1 LFGLR
6 NGSGR
11 RSLGAPCAASNHLT
25 MASQQSGVRPD
36 EWRHGLDATNTSLL
50 NTVLPLAGDVMK
62 HVVAPAAERQLR
74 LSHLG
79 GALCVG
85 PTQLPWLWQ
94 LQCEASAALLGQN
107 CRVPA
112 LYLRNVPGANAY
124 TLAFRGHAPAVVLH
138 TDTLET
144 LTADE
149 VKAVLAH
156 ELGHIAC
163 EHGVWLNVARL
174 VSMPFA
180 GGAPGGPLPAV
191 VGATLSRW
199 SRAAELSCDRAALLV
214 SRHPDIVVSAL
225 MKLVGGSPKI
235 ASQLNLAAFRAQAAS
250 LLGSEAPSER
260 EGLMDWFVDAA
271 ASALVPHNSIH
282 DLLGAAAA
290 ATSFGQDHPSAVA
303 RAAEVDRWAGSAQY
317 RALLA
322 RMPR

>member
-1 LFGLR
+1 
-6 NGSGR
+6 
-11 RSLGAPCAASNHLT
+11 
-25 MASQQSGVRPD
+25 MASSSDASLVSLQHGVRPD
-36 EWRHGLDATNTSLL
+36 EWRHSLDASNTALL
-50 NTVLPLAGDVMK
+50 NTVLPLAGDLMK
-62 HVVAPAAERQLR
+62 HVVAPTAERQLR

-85 PTQLPWLWQ
+85 PQQLPWLWQ
-94 LQCEASAALLGQN
+94 LQCEASFLLLGSH

-144 LTADE
+144 LNADE
-149 VKAVLAH
+149 VRAVLAH

-174 VSMPFA
+174 VSMPFS
-180 GGAPGGPLPAV
+180 GGAPGGGPLPAV
-191 VGATLSRW
+191 VGSTLSRW

-214 SRHPDIVVSAL
+214 ARHPDVVVSAL

-250 LLGSEAPSER
+250 LVGSDSPGSDR

-282 DLLGAAAA
+282 DLMGAA

-303 RAAEVDRWAGSAQY
+303 RAAEVDRWAGSPQF

-322 RMPR
+322 RMPLKP

>member
-1 LFGLR
+1 
-6 NGSGR
+6 
-11 RSLGAPCAASNHLT
+11 
-25 MASQQSGVRPD
+25 MGVRPD
-36 EWRHGLDATNTSLL
+36 EWRHGLDASNTALL
-50 NTVLPLAGDVMK
+50 NTVLPIAGDLMK
-62 HVVAPAAERQLR
+62 HVVAPTAERQLR

-94 LQCEASAALLGQN
+94 LQCEASAALLGAQ

-138 TDTLET
+138 TDTLDT

-149 VKAVLAH
+149 VRAVLAH

-180 GGAPGGPLPAV
+180 GASGGAGPLPAV
-191 VGATLSRW
+191 VGNTLSRW

-214 SRHPDIVVSAL
+214 ARHPDVVVSAL

-250 LLGSEAPSER
+250 LVGSEAPSER

-271 ASALVPHNSIH
+271 ASALVPHNGIH
-282 DLLGAAAA
+282 DLVGAA